1 MVKQRHL
8 TNQNTAAPEI
18 FLLKTFGKEKKKKSQ
33 HEFYHIVT
41 INSSLILN

>member
-18 FLLKTFGKEKKKKSQ
+18 FLLKTFGKEKKK
-33 HEFYHIVT
+33 IT
-41 INSSLILN
+41 T